1 MGIVLLSAWR
11 CLVLRGFEFPPL
23 NVRWDSNAYGSIVW
37 VLLGL
42 HTTHLGTDLGDTA
55 VVLAALMF
63 TTSRPRPRFGDV
75 SENALYWY
83 FVVLAWL
90 PIYAVL
96 YLVPRLS

>member
-1 MGIVLLSAWR
+1 MGVAA
-11 CLVLRGFEFPPL
+11 LVIRGFEFTAL

-42 HTTHLGTDLGDTA
+42 HTTHLVTDVVDTA
-55 VVLAALMF
+55 VLLAALLCGHVGAPRRF
-63 TTSRPRPRFGDV
+63 TDIT
-75 SENALYWY
+75 ENADYWY

-90 PIYAVL
+90 PVYAVL